1 MLAFANYREVGPAPG
16 GAGAADTS
24 FITCRRLTR
33 LQHLSREHQ
42 LLLGLI
48 WGNNGKAAIGHHC
61 SFCPVKLH
69 LDKQRLFV
77 LVP

>member
-1 MLAFANYREVGPAPG
+1 MLASANYREVGPTPG

-24 FITCRRLTR
+24 FISCQCLTR

-48 WGNNGKAAIGHHC
+48 WGNNGKAAIGQHC
-61 SFCPVKLH
+61 TVSAL
-69 LDKQRLFV
+69 
-77 LVP
+77 